1 MIATSRTR
9 TPNNAMKIKTVSV
22 LWTLLTVAIVPGC
35 ASVQEN
41 ALYSMWQERAYGA
54 YGMPVPTPAA
64 SPFMSAAMPYS
75 PTVSSPLYTVS
86 APLLNVSRTVSEQED
101 KFIAQYYSLQ

>member
-1 MIATSRTR
+1 
-9 TPNNAMKIKTVSV
+9 MKIKTVSV

-41 ALYSMWQERAYGA
+41 SLYSMWQEHAYSA
-54 YGMPVPTPAA
+54 YGMPVPAA
-64 SPFMSAAMPYS
+64 PVNPFMSAAMPYQPALTS
-75 PTVSSPLYTVS
+75 PMDTVSTS
-86 APLLNVSRTVSEQED
+86 LLNVSRTVSEQED